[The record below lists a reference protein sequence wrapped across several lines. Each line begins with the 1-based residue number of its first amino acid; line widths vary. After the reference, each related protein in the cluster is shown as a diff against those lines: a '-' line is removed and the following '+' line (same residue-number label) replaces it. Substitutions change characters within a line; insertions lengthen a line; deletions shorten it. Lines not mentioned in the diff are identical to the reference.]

1 MATKQFRVN
10 LSEQDANHL
19 KKIADNLGIS
29 ASEVIR
35 KGLRLMSVYA
45 QTNPI
50 ESNAS
55 LILKDGEKEKH
66 IIVI

>member
-19 KKIADNLGIS
+19 KQIADDLGIS
-29 ASEVIR
+29 SSEVIR

-50 ESNAS
+50 ESKAS
-55 LILKDGEKEKH
+55 LILKDGETEKH
-66 IIVI
+66 IIVL

>member
-10 LSEQDANHL
+10 LNEQDSNEL
-19 KKIADNLGIS
+19 KKIADELGIS
-29 ASEVIR
+29 SSDVIR

-45 QTNPI
+45 QTKPK
-50 ESNAS
+50 ESNTS
-55 LILKDGEKEKH
+55 LILKEGNKEKH

>member
-10 LSEQDANHL
+10 LSEQDSNHL
-19 KKIADNLGIS
+19 KQIAEELGIS
-29 ASEVIR
+29 ASDVIR

-45 QTNPI
+45 ETKPK
-50 ESNAS
+50 ESHTS
-55 LILKDGEKEKH
+55 LILKDGEKERE